1 MKLGLIYLL
10 EGENGWCHSMKVV
23 FRAES
28 SKSPGGAGPS
38 WWHNYVKD
46 LFWVLLFLSEIGR
59 ITNGEAGDWCAGSVG
74 KDEG

>member
-1 MKLGLIYLL
+1 
-10 EGENGWCHSMKVV
+10 MKVV